1 MNRPLPLFIPVLSFL
16 SPSSSSASPPRL
28 PSPCL
33 PLLPLPLP
41 LFPIPLPIFRP
52 ATPGTNSH
60 YEKPR
65 QSKSLRQAPAKQK
78 ERGLPRDSP
87 LQMRIN
93 LCYLKIFLPT
103 PSPDPLP
110 GSRSEIQ
117 ARIRC
122 PDRGR
127 KSKPGSIARLC
138 RASCAAPGWRGSLS
152 SGESPLDPDVITSRG
167 SASGWDSDGA
177 APEEAD
183 RDNPWR

>member
-127 KSKPGSIARLC
+127 KSKPGSVARTEVENPSPDPL
-138 RASCAAPGWRGSLS
+138 PGFAGRRV
-152 SGESPLDPDVITSRG
+152 PRP
-167 SASGWDSDGA
+167 DGA
-177 APEEAD
+177 DPCLQG
-183 RDNPWR
+183 NPPSIPM